1 MITKGEGK
9 KMKDLVISEVQ
20 ITPVKPKE
28 GLVAFAS
35 CVINNQLYI
44 GNIAIYTRPDG
55 NDFRLAYPTK
65 TLPNGK
71 QINCVHPINRQTGE
85 ILRKRIVDQ
94 KGSGGKPQGQNH
106 FSQSS
111 HKLASEALQQTSEYD

>member
-1 MITKGEGK
+1 MRKGESK

-71 QINCVHPINRQTGE
+71 QINCVHPINRQAGE
-85 ILRKRIVDQ
+85 IIRRKIVER
-94 KGSGGKPQGQNH
+94 
-106 FSQSS
+106 FVEISS
-111 HKLASEALQQTSEYD
+111 KLAKSPRCDEEVRFERSNTRQSL

>member
-1 MITKGEGK
+1 
-9 KMKDLVISEVQ
+9 MKEIVVSEIEIVP
-20 ITPVKPKE
+20 TKPKN

-35 CVINNQLYI
+35 CVVNNQLYI

-71 QINCVHPINRQTGE
+71 QISCVHHINRQTGE
-85 ILRKRIVDQ
+85 ILRKRIVDRFVELS
-94 KGSGGKPQGQNH
+94 SGITKSSRCDEEVRFERSNTR
-106 FSQSS
+106 QS
-111 HKLASEALQQTSEYD
+111 L

>member
-1 MITKGEGK
+1 MNEI
-9 KMKDLVISEVQ
+9 VVSEIEIVP
-20 ITPVKPKE
+20 TKPKN

-71 QINCVHPINRQTGE
+71 QINCVHPINRYAGE
-85 ILRKRIVDQ
+85 IIRSRIVER
-94 KGSGGKPQGQNH
+94 
-106 FSQSS
+106 FVEISS
-111 HKLASEALQQTSEYD
+111 KLAKSSRCDEEVRFEGTSRRQSLQNA